1 MPTTQE
7 YMRTVLVEDEP
18 HARQY
23 LRELLAEEEGIAV
36 VGEASGGVEGVDLIR
51 KLLPD
56 LVFLDVQ
63 MPELDGFHVI
73 EEVGT
78 ESMPAFVF
86 VTAYSEY
93 AVRAFEVEAVDY
105 LCKPFDRDRL
115 VLSLERAMRRLEVR
129 NTQDVGGIDKVKYSG
144 ENHWLP
150 RLTIRDEKGITF
162 VPVEQILWIES
173 ANKYAVIHTPD
184 GTHIIRQTIQSLH
197 HSLNPKQFVRIH
209 RSTLVRKDA
218 VRGLHPLFHG
228 DYIVKL
234 KNGSELT
241 LSRNFRQEFFSQMS
255 R

>member
-1 MPTTQE
+1 
-7 YMRTVLVEDEP
+7 MRTILVEDEP

-23 LRELLAEEEGIAV
+23 LRELLAEEEGVAI

-63 MPELDGFHVI
+63 MPEVDGFKVI
-73 EEVGT
+73 EEIRG

-105 LCKPFDRDRL
+105 LRKPFDRDRL
-115 VLSLERAMRRLEVR
+115 AVSLERAMRRLEIR
-129 NTQDVGGIDKVKYSG
+129 NGRAAGDLDNGA
-144 ENHWLP
+144 ENQWLP
-150 RLTIRDEKGITF
+150 RLVVRDEKGVTF
-162 VPVEQILWIES
+162 VPVEQILWIEA
-173 ANKYAVIHTPD
+173 ANKYAVIHTP
-184 GTHIIRQTIQSLH
+184 GVTHITRQTIQSLH
-197 HSLNPKQFVRIH
+197 LSLDPKQFVRIH

-234 KNGSELT
+234 KNGAELT
-241 LSRNFRQEFFSQMS
+241 LSRNFRQEFFRQMS

>member
-1 MPTTQE
+1 MPTIKVS
-7 YMRTVLVEDEP
+7 MRTILVEDEP

-23 LRELLAEEEGIAV
+23 LRELLAEEEGVAI

-63 MPELDGFHVI
+63 MPEVDGFKVI
-73 EEVGT
+73 EEIRG

-105 LCKPFDRDRL
+105 LRKPFDRDRL
-115 VLSLERAMRRLEVR
+115 AVSLERAMRRLEIR
-129 NTQDVGGIDKVKYSG
+129 NGRAAGDLDKG
-144 ENHWLP
+144 TENQWLP
-150 RLTIRDEKGITF
+150 RLVVRDEKGVTF
-162 VPVEQILWIES
+162 VPVEKILWIEA
-173 ANKYAVIHTPD
+173 ANKYAVIHTP
-184 GTHIIRQTIQSLH
+184 GATHITRQTIQSLH
-197 HSLNPKQFVRIH
+197 LSLDPKQFVRIH

-234 KNGSELT
+234 KNGAELT
-241 LSRNFRQEFFSQMS
+241 LSRNFRQEFFRQMS